1 MSWLLC
7 LLGVVCRIRSRIVLK
22 SIIGARSV
30 SVWVLTV
37 HIALTIP
44 QAFAEVYA
52 ALSELF
58 WIRTLYHELAPVSQL
73 RSTLHKKQ
81 AGEDIQLG
89 VGRRGCRAVLR
100 PAWLQKH
107 RAYSYREGAAST
119 ALELEI
125 IAIDYSQSTDICRQP
140 GLLQSCRDL
149 KAQHRARAG
158 PVVCQSANTSAPE
171 PGTSPCICKRCCL
184 AE

>member
-1 MSWLLC
+1 M
-7 LLGVVCRIRSRIVLK
+7 
-22 SIIGARSV
+22 
-30 SVWVLTV
+30 
-37 HIALTIP
+37 ALTIP

-52 ALSELF
+52 VLSELF
-58 WIRTLYHELAPVSQL
+58 WSRTLYHELAPDSQL
-73 RSTLHKKQ
+73 RPTLHKEQ
-81 AGEDIQLG
+81 AGEDIQLR

-107 RAYSYREGAAST
+107 RAYNYREGAAST
-119 ALELEI
+119 ALELEV
-125 IAIDYSQSTDICRQP
+125 IAIDYSQSIDICRQP

-158 PVVCQSANTSAPE
+158 PIVRQSANTIALEPAPE
-171 PGTSPCICKRCCL
+171 LGTSPCICKRCCL